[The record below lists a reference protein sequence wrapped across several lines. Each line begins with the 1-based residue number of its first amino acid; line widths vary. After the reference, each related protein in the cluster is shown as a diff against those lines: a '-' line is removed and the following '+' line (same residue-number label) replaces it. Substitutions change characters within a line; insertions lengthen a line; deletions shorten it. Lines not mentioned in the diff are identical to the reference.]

1 LRRGLIQSVLARAPC
16 FDIARVIHANAGRIL
31 MTPEQFNQFCG
42 SLPHTTHVVQ
52 FGGADV
58 WKIGGKLFAAMW
70 DASHKNGGV
79 TFKPSPIGY
88 EVLQT
93 RPGLRPAPYLASR
106 GIKWIQRY
114 SEESMSD
121 NELKEYLK
129 QSYVVVRE
137 ALPRKVRE
145 SLQLPE

>member
-1 LRRGLIQSVLARAPC
+1 
-16 FDIARVIHANAGRIL
+16 
-31 MTPEQFNQFCG
+31 MTPILFNQFCG

-70 DASHKNGGV
+70 EATQKNGGV
-79 TFKPSPIGY
+79 TFKPSPIAY

-114 SEESMSD
+114 SDESMSD
-121 NELKEYLK
+121 DELKTYLE
-129 QSYVVVRE
+129 QSYQLVRDG
-137 ALPRKVRE
+137 LPRKVRA
-145 SLQLPE
+145 SLGVQD